1 VSAHFSDGPRR
12 MVPRWRSSTV
22 ARHMQEVRAS
32 TSREFRTGGQDR
44 VRENVQDWQEAPSS
58 ATASDLAGAALAA
71 GVPHLAEDAARFLLS
86 LEDRVPEPAR
96 VVARAVLESGMHTE
110 AGPEP
115 STLGRS
121 SSVVTIRALKQRV
134 RRFPRNALMWLD
146 MAREYVALAQAAQAE
161 SCVRVSLALAP
172 NSRFVLR
179 SAARFY
185 LHDGD
190 PERAHR
196 LLRNAPVTRHDPW
209 LVAAEIA
216 TASVA
221 GKVSRLLKP
230 GQSMID
236 SGKFGTAHLSELASA
251 LASLE
256 LAEGDRGR
264 ARKLFRLA
272 LENPTDNTVAQ
283 VSWAGRQLRMLEVEP
298 VHLSV
303 PRTFEAQTWKRYRG
317 LEWGATAQSAELW
330 LADEPYASRPAI
342 LGSFVAGAV
351 LGDYALCG
359 RFAEQGLQAN
369 PIDVTLLNNLAFSLA
384 NQGDIDG
391 AARALARIIPGSASQ
406 ESTIA
411 VLATEG
417 LIRYRSGDRAAGN
430 AKYLEAIELAERL
443 HATESMAWALLYLA
457 REEML
462 SGSANVPPILAR
474 AENVL
479 KNARSPQREAA
490 CSLHD
495 QLTRKTVRIQLG
507 RAADPILDGPS
518 ARERTEVRGRSG
530 WLRRLIAGLL
540 RIGRARKHSPRTPT
554 DSAA

>member
-1 VSAHFSDGPRR
+1 
-12 MVPRWRSSTV
+12 
-22 ARHMQEVRAS
+22 MQEVRAS
-32 TSREFRTGGQDR
+32 TSREFRTDGQER
-44 VRENVQDWQEAPSS
+44 VRENVRDWQDAPSS

-71 GVPHLAEDAARFLLS
+71 GVPQLAEDAARFLLS
-86 LEDRVPEPAR
+86 LKDRVPEPAR
-96 VVARAVLESGMHTE
+96 VVARAVLESGMHAE
-110 AGPEP
+110 EEPEP

-121 SSVVTIRALKQRV
+121 SSVVAIRALKLRV

-185 LHDGD
+185 LHEGD

-196 LLRNAPVTRHDPW
+196 LLRNTAVTRHDPW

-221 GKVSRLLKP
+221 GKTSKLVKP
-230 GQSMID
+230 GQSMIN
-236 SGKFGTAHLSELASA
+236 SGKFGSAHLSELASA

-283 VSWAGRQLRMLEVEP
+283 VSWAGRQLRLLEVEP

-303 PRTFEAQTWKRYRG
+303 PRTFEAQAWERYRG
-317 LEWGATAQSAELW
+317 LEWGAAAQSAELW

-342 LGSFVAGAV
+342 FGSFVAGAA
-351 LGDYALCG
+351 LGDYALSG

-369 PIDVTLLNNLAFSLA
+369 PTDVTLLNNLAFSLA
-384 NQGDIDG
+384 NRGNIEG
-391 AARALARIIPGSASQ
+391 AARTLARVNPGSASQ
-406 ESTIA
+406 ESMIA

-443 HATESMAWALLYLA
+443 HAIEAMAWALLYLA

-462 SGSANVPPILAR
+462 SGAADVPPILAR
-474 AENVL
+474 AANVL

-490 CSLHD
+490 CSMHD
-495 QLTRKTVRIQLG
+495 QLAGNTVCVQLG
-507 RAADPILDGPS
+507 RAADPTRDGRS
-518 ARERTEVRGRSG
+518 ARARAAVPGRSG
-530 WLRRLIAGLL
+530 WLRRLFAGLH
-540 RIGRARKHSPRTPT
+540 RIGGARRHPPRTPT
-554 DSAA
+554 DSGA